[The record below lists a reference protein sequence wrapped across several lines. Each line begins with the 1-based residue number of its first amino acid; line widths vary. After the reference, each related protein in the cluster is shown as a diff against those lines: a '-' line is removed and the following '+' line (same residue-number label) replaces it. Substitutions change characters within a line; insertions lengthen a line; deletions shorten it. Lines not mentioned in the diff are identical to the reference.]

1 MPVTLKNLSDK
12 VSILFREF
20 DRMAHDFQMASGL
33 YCPENC
39 GACCQ
44 SETVEATLLEC
55 LPMAFTILDRDDME
69 SCLNQL
75 ASTPLPGLCLLFI
88 GNHAEQGTWGCSCY
102 ADRPLVCRLFGFAG
116 SRGKDGQLQLA
127 FCRVMRETGQNL
139 PDVAGDARLAAVMPI
154 ITEAAIQLTT
164 LHPDYGTRR
173 QPINEAMRAAVMKVG
188 MYLQMSC
195 SEQLSPSTKPSS
207 EG

>member
-1 MPVTLKNLSDK
+1 MVNG
-12 VSILFREF
+12 
-20 DRMAHDFQMASGL
+20 FQTASGL
-33 YCPENC
+33 FCPDGC
-39 GACCQ
+39 GSCCQ
-44 SETVEATLLEC
+44 SEKVEATLLEC
-55 LPMAFTILDRDDME
+55 LPLAFMILQRDDMD
-69 SCLNQL
+69 SCLNRL
-75 ASTPLPGLCLLFI
+75 VGSHLPRRCIFFI
-88 GNHAEQGTWGCSCY
+88 EDHAEKGTWGCSCY

-116 SRGKDGQLQLA
+116 NRGKDGQLQLA

-139 PDVAGDARLAAVMPI
+139 PDVAGDANLAAAMPI
-154 ITEAAIQLTT
+154 FAEASIQLTT